1 VNLPAALLPP
11 DWMLLVH
18 TLAAVLALWLL
29 RTAPWRR
36 LAEPATSHVFPAS
49 VVILTA
55 LWSIRPPLLGGIEI
69 HFLGATVLTLM
80 FGPRLA
86 VFALALV
93 LLGTAAL
100 GRLDPAAL
108 SLHLLVLGFLPV
120 AASQLVLQAAER
132 WLPRNIFVYLFIPSF
147 LGAAL
152 TLAVTGTVSLGL
164 IGTLA
169 DAALADMAW
178 QSLPFCLLLAFGEAT
193 LSGMVLTLMVVY
205 RPDWVGTFDDS
216 RYLRKR

>member
-1 VNLPAALLPP
+1 MNLTATLLPP
-11 DWMLLVH
+11 GWMLAVH
-18 TLAAVLALWLL
+18 TLVAALALWVL

-36 LAEPATSHVFPAS
+36 LVEPITSQIFPAA
-49 VVILTA
+49 VVLLLA
-55 LWSIRPPLLGGIEI
+55 LWSIRPPPLAGIEI

-80 FGPRLA
+80 FGARLA
-86 VFALALV
+86 VVALSLV
-93 LLGTAAL
+93 LLGTAVL

-108 SLHLLVLGFLPV
+108 SLHLLVLACLPV
-120 AASQLVLQAAER
+120 TASRAVLWAAER
-132 WLPRNIFVYLFIPSF
+132 WLPRNLFVYLFIPSF

-152 TLAVTGTVSLGL
+152 TLAVTGAVSLGL

-169 DAALADMAW
+169 DAARAHMAW

-205 RPDWVGTFDDS
+205 RPDWVGTFDDG